1 MVLGQGTHPAFEI
14 RRGTNLPAA
23 QSTSPC
29 AQPVVPLRVLVV
41 SQVKLFQDGLALL
54 LAQQEGVQ
62 IIGTTGLPQAAAKTA
77 QLRPDVVLFDA
88 TRAGNLDHAKELMLQ
103 TPAAKVM
110 AFGIAETDSE
120 ILALAAAGI
129 SGYIC
134 DDASLADVVAAVKS
148 TMRNELLCSPRA
160 AAALYHQVALLSR
173 NGTDAASAAPLS
185 KREMQI
191 AGLMDRGLSN
201 KQIARHLGIQ
211 ATTVKNHVHNI
222 LDKLKVHRRG
232 EAVARM
238 RADLHPPAAGDDASA
253 GAKRLT

>member
-1 MVLGQGTHPAFEI
+1 MVVGDPAPAFAIEHA
-14 RRGTNLPAA
+14 TNLPAA
-23 QSTSPC
+23 QSTTPC
-29 AQPVVPLRVLVV
+29 AEPALPLRVLVV
-41 SQVKLFQDGLALL
+41 SQVTLFQHGLALL

-62 IIGTTGLPQAAAKTA
+62 VIGTTGLPQAAVKTA
-77 QLRPDVVLFDA
+77 QLGPDVILFDA
-88 TRAGNLDHAKELMLQ
+88 TRPGNLEHAKNLMLQ
-103 TPAAKVM
+103 VPAAKVM
-110 AFGIAETDSE
+110 AFGVAETDSE

-129 SGYIC
+129 SGYVR

-160 AAALYHQVALLSR
+160 AAAFYHQVAVLSR
-173 NGTDAASAAPLS
+173 NGAVAASPAPLS
-185 KREMQI
+185 TRELQI

-222 LDKLKVHRRG
+222 LDKLNVHRRG

-238 RADLHPPAAGDDASA
+238 RADVRPPAAGD
-253 GAKRLT
+253 GVTPLTKRPT

>member
-1 MVLGQGTHPAFEI
+1 MVLGHGAHPAFEI
-14 RRGTNLPAA
+14 GREPNLPAA
-23 QSTSPC
+23 QSTTPS
-29 AQPVVPLRVLVV
+29 AQPAVPLRVLVV
-41 SQVKLFQDGLALL
+41 SDVKLFQDGLALL

-62 IIGTTGLPQAAAKTA
+62 VIGTTGLPQAAARTA

-88 TRAGNLDHAKELMLQ
+88 TRPGNLEHAKSLMLQ

-129 SGYIC
+129 SGYVC
-134 DDASLADVVAAVKS
+134 DDASLTDVLAAVKS

-173 NGTDAASAAPLS
+173 NGTDTASAAPLS

-238 RADLHPPAAGDDASA
+238 RADLHSPAPGDDAGA